1 MQILATTLIV
11 LGGLFCLAN
20 WLMLC
25 QNYRT
30 KRFHSAIPLFG
41 AFFLGSGMFLIPAIR
56 HLAWI
61 AIPLD
66 YGTLILLFALPQLLY
81 SAWTTCRFNLLKE
94 YLGSCGN
101 TKVRLCFFRNEI
113 FIIKLLIQRPTGE
126 TGITG
131 LGRIGKWREEN
142 SRLKLEANN
151 EQAIFELSKSG
162 DSELLQQVE
171 GFRSFENEKDCSLMG
186 IDFIL
191 K

>member
-1 MQILATTLIV
+1 MQILATALIV
-11 LGGLFCLAN
+11 FGGLLCLMN
-20 WLMLC
+20 WMTLY
-25 QNYRT
+25 QSHRT
-30 KRFHSAIPLFG
+30 KKFHSAIPLFG
-41 AFFLGSGMFLIPAIR
+41 AFLLGSGMFLIPATR

-66 YGTLILLFALPQLLY
+66 YGTLILLFTLPQLLHG
-81 SAWTTCRFNLLKE
+81 AWTTCRFNLLKE

-101 TKVRLCFFRNEI
+101 KKVRLRFFRNEI
-113 FIIKLLIQRPTGE
+113 FVIKLLIQRPKGE

-131 LGRIGKWREEN
+131 LGRIGKWCEEN

-162 DSELLQQVE
+162 DSELLRQVE
-171 GFRSFENEKDCSLMG
+171 GFGSFENEKDCSLVG
-186 IDFIL
+186 INFIL